1 MIENVRL
8 LTRVEVEKQRKL
20 NQFLQGCV
28 LVPDV
33 HPRALATIERMT
45 AALKEAYGMLEF
57 HDSLGCENDTCAL
70 CLFLFKVRPELIDP
84 NETRSRLVAK
94 AKANPITIIREY
106 EGGSDVG

>member
-1 MIENVRL
+1 MTTETKRL
-8 LTRVEVEKQRKL
+8 LTRAEVKNAKELFSGREITIS
-20 NQFLQGCV
+20 
-28 LVPDV
+28 
-33 HPRALATIERMT
+33 AL
-45 AALKEAYGMLEF
+45 ALKEAYGMLEF

-70 CLFLFKVRPELIDP
+70 CLFLFKIRPELIDP